1 MPQGPWKTFRL
12 DEHPDYEQLP
22 KDFCSL
28 TMLEGPTQGAV
39 QPVVDGEM
47 ILGRDESLPSRI
59 DDRGLSR
66 RHARVYFVLGEWCLE
81 DLDSTN
87 GTRLNGE
94 RVGSLPERLE
104 DGDRIQIG
112 ERTVLRVTLMD
123 AAEAEAAQ
131 KMYESAVRD
140 ALTGAYNRGHFDER
154 LRAEFA
160 YARRHEAPLSLIL
173 FDLDHFKALNDTHGH
188 QAGDATLVAVAD
200 AVQGTLRQED
210 VFARYGGEEFV
221 IIARLEATAALRLAE
236 RLRAIVEALLVET
249 GGLELRVTA
258 SFGLATID
266 AENPFERPEELIA
279 AADAAAYRAKDE
291 GRNRVSLP

>member
-12 DEHPDYEQLP
+12 DEHPDYEVLP
-22 KDFCSL
+22 KEFCSL
-28 TMLEGPTQGAV
+28 TMLEGPSQGAV

-47 ILGRDESLPSRI
+47 ILGRDESLACRI

-66 RHARVYFVLGEWCLE
+66 KHAKVYLVLGRWCVE
-81 DLDSTN
+81 DLGSTN

-94 RVGSLPERLE
+94 PVGTTPKPLK

-123 AAEAEAAQ
+123 AAEAEAAR
-131 KMYESAVRD
+131 KMYDSAVRD

-160 YARRHEAPLSLIL
+160 YSRRHGAPLSLVL

-188 QAGDATLVAVAD
+188 QAGDATLVAVAE
-200 AVQGTLRQED
+200 AIQGTIRQED
-210 VFARYGGEEFV
+210 IFARYGGEEFV
-221 IIARLEATAALRLAE
+221 VIARLDALAGFRLGE
-236 RLRAIVEALLVET
+236 RLRRLVE
-249 GGLELRVTA
+249 GLTIRSGDLALEVTA
-258 SFGLATID
+258 SFGIATLD
-266 AENPFERPEELIA
+266 SDHPFEHPEELVA

-291 GRNRVSLP
+291 GRNRVFAA